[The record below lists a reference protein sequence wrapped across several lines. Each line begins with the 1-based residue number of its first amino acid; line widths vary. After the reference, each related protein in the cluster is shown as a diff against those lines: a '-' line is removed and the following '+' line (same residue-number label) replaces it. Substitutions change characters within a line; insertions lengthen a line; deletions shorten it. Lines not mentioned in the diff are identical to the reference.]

1 MSESL
6 CERCGRPSGG
16 LRCAA
21 AVCPP
26 LVAMRR
32 APRCAC
38 GKEATRELADTAEGE
53 AERLRAEI
61 VRCAMAYTFGDY
73 PGTGDLADKREAL
86 EAMEAACMELEAVE
100 RRRPR

>member
-1 MSESL
+1 MF
-6 CERCGRPSGG
+6 
-16 LRCAA
+16 
-21 AVCPP
+21 
-26 LVAMRR
+26 
-32 APRCAC
+32 
-38 GKEATRELADTAEGE
+38 ADTVSE

-86 EAMEAACMELEAVE
+86 EAMEAACMELETVE

>member
-32 APRCAC
+32 VPRCAC
-38 GKEATRELADTAEGE
+38 GKEATRELTYTAEGE
-53 AERLRAEI
+53 AEPYCRDLLCEDCAAWIIEGAP
-61 VRCAMAYTFGDY
+61 VRGHA
-73 PGTGDLADKREAL
+73 
-86 EAMEAACMELEAVE
+86 
-100 RRRPR
+100 